1 MQAKNKNLNQ
11 QPINYTIVTLN
22 MMNKKYIPLLIV
34 LLIIVSAN
42 AHAQQPTLFMG
53 ATAHLGNGKKI
64 DNAAISMFNGKI
76 EMVADAT
83 MIRIDPSAFDTIY
96 RVHGKHLYPAFIV
109 PNTTLGITEI
119 DRVRASH
126 DYRETG
132 AINPNVRTL
141 IAYNTDSKISKTVR
155 SNGVLIAQVTPRGG
169 MISGQSSIMH
179 LDGWNW
185 EDAALRSDDG
195 IHLNWPSSFH
205 QSGWWAEP
213 GTINEN
219 EKYNKSISQ
228 LKIFFNKANAY
239 ANSSGLMD
247 LKMESVKTLF
257 NGSKT
262 LYIHANNASDMLDAI
277 DFANAF
283 EITKTVIVGAEDA
296 LKIVDVL
303 KENNISLILNRVHR
317 LPSSGDSPVDEPF
330 TQAAKLQEA
339 GILFCLSYEG
349 GMEAM
354 GARNLPFSAGTAVA
368 YGLDYEDAIS
378 AITLNTAKILGIDK
392 RCGSI
397 EKGKDATFFI
407 SSGDALD
414 MRTNNVEIAYIKG
427 VSVDLNNHQKEL
439 FNKYK
444 NR

>member
-1 MQAKNKNLNQ
+1 
-11 QPINYTIVTLN
+11 
-22 MMNKKYIPLLIV
+22 MNKKYLPLLIV
-34 LLIIVSAN
+34 LLIAVNTN
-42 AHAQQPTLFMG
+42 AQKPTLFMG
-53 ATAHLGNGKKI
+53 ATAHLGNGEKI
-64 DNAAISMFNGKI
+64 DNAAISMLNGKI
-76 EMVADAT
+76 EMVADAS
-83 MIRIDPSAFDTIY
+83 MIRIDPTAFDTIY

-132 AINPNVRTL
+132 SINPNVRTL
-141 IAYNTDSKISKTVR
+141 IAYNTDSKIAKTVR

-185 EDAALRSDDG
+185 EDAALRADDG
-195 IHLNWPSSFH
+195 IHFNWPSSFH

-219 EKYNKSISQ
+219 EKYNENITQ
-228 LKIFFNKANAY
+228 LKLFFKKANSY
-239 ANSSGLMD
+239 ANSSGLID
-247 LKMESVKTLF
+247 LKMESMKGLF

-262 LYIHANNASDMLDAI
+262 LYIHANNTSDMLDAI
-277 DFANAF
+277 DFSNDF

-317 LPSSGDSPVDEPF
+317 LPNSEDSPVDEPF

-339 GILFCLSYEG
+339 GILFCLSYTG
-349 GMEAM
+349 DMEAM

-368 YGLDYEDAIS
+368 HGLDYEKAIS
-378 AITLNTAKILGIDK
+378 SITLNAAQILGVDEY
-392 RCGSI
+392 CGSI

-414 MRTNNVEIAYIKG
+414 MRTNNVEKAYLQG
-427 VSVDLNNHQKEL
+427 VAVDLNNHQKKL
-439 FNKYK
+439 FEKYK
-444 NR
+444 DR